1 MTPPPSSITGS
12 TARQAPERR
21 EERAA
26 DLCLDLRFLILRERL
41 GPNRAADVINQDV
54 DAAEARSCPL
64 HRCGR
69 AAKTFQVCDGGER
82 LGSRLLPHLLDE
94 VGPIHEGDAS
104 PFPCQPQRDITADAL
119 CRASHHGSLA
129 SEAVRIG
136 RHRGLTPLA
145 GGSLKKDSVPAIV
158 ASSRASLLGGAT
170 DAAAYPDH
178 DGLRSGCSVKPALR
192 GSRNFLSAHH
202 LVIGS
207 NSFVRHA
214 LSGAASYANCRF
226 DRLDETYRNSPL
238 ALAWDQIAPTHPS
251 ILL

>member
-158 ASSRASLLGGAT
+158 ASSRASLLGGR
-170 DAAAYPDH
+170 DRRSSISGPRWLPI
-178 DGLRSGCSVKPALR
+178 GLFGKTRLARLSQFSKRTSPCDRLELICPSCSIWSG
-192 GSRNFLSAHH
+192 
-202 LVIGS
+202 
-207 NSFVRHA
+207 FVRE
-214 LSGAASYANCRF
+214 LSV
-226 DRLDETYRNSPL
+226 
-238 ALAWDQIAPTHPS
+238 
-251 ILL
+251 